1 MNKCP
6 SHKENIVALKRI
18 EGQIRGVQKM
28 IEEGRYCVDI
38 LNQLRSV
45 VKAIGAVKKKIYR
58 NHLEHCVIDALKGD
72 SETEKRK
79 KIDEVIDLLS
89 KHNGG

>member
-1 MNKCP
+1 MRHPNHDDQLI
-6 SHKENIVALKRI
+6 SLKKI

-28 IEEGRYCVDI
+28 IEEERYCVDI

-45 VKAIGAVKKKIYR
+45 VRAIGSVKKKIYIS
-58 NHLEHCVIDALKGD
+58 HLEHCVTGALKGD
-72 SETEKRK
+72 SEIEKRK
-79 KIDEVIDLLS
+79 KIDEVMDLLS